1 MKFTEEYYPNLAE
14 LTTQQLADARA
25 KVVAVLQPHFA
36 DIDLSPGTPTGDA
49 VVAPLAAFVAAS
61 EEAHGRLMSDL
72 DLENVANGLVYSC
85 DFVQKYLG
93 NFSVYD
99 VDNLRSFGMVR
110 LTFSSNIARTLDKSM
125 MFRFGTDDEWKFK
138 VSSEAAGVSI
148 LAAGSVYNGEPDT
161 FVLSQ
166 TSVNTWAVDLPLE
179 GVMTEAV
186 SRGTAG
192 IATRLPS
199 DVVGIAASI
208 DFMQGVPSA
217 GIADLARMARRVFH
231 ALTAN
236 SRGGTSSLVL
246 RHWPETNMV
255 SPVVNGDP
263 EMQRVAP
270 GSSMILQAPAMDLYF
285 RSNRDNQVET
295 QVVKLYYRQKSPS
308 DPTMV
313 FRGHAGF
320 LHRPSKIL
328 SVEWVGS
335 TTTTSVA
342 SYKLFSASTR
352 TDLYGSLAC
361 GSRYESL
368 WLQVYPVLATGMSV
382 IPRTGTGN
390 DAHALFSVTY
400 LADPLLEAVSDTM
413 ESPDNAPPGLD
424 LIVKSGPL
432 AYLDSMLVS
441 YNRSP
446 GTRMLLTTAQ
456 EKIAAYL
463 GSAGYPSV
471 FRQTAIHDIMKNAGA
486 VRTTAIEVY
495 GKVMVSPAGYRFKPA
510 VITDPYDYNADW
522 EAGSV
527 TMLGVNITDISQLS
541 TPTITNTV
549 NGGIPEVWAATER
562 NMRYYIDPANITFH
576 EI

>member
-14 LTTQQLADARA
+14 LTTQQLSDARA
-25 KVVAVLQPHFA
+25 KVVAVLQPHFD

-110 LTFSSNIARTLDKSM
+110 MTFSSNVARTLDKSM

-148 LAAGSVYNGEPDT
+148 LPAGSVYNGEPDT

-179 GVMTEAV
+179 GVMTADI
-186 SRGTAG
+186 SRGTTG
-192 IATRLPS
+192 LATRLPS

-208 DFMQGVPSA
+208 DFLQGVPSA

-246 RHWPETNMV
+246 RHWPETSMV

-263 EMQRVAP
+263 EMQRIAP

-295 QVVKLYYRQKSPS
+295 QVVKLYYRQKSAS

-335 TTTTSVA
+335 TTTTAVA

-368 WLQVYPVLATGMSV
+368 WLQVSPVLATGMSV

-390 DAHALFSVTY
+390 DAHALFTVTY
-400 LADPLLEAVSDTM
+400 LADPLLESVSDTM

-432 AYLDSMLVS
+432 AYLDSMVVS

-486 VRTTAIEVY
+486 VRTTAIDVA
-495 GKVMVSPAGYRFKPA
+495 GKVLVSPAGYRFKPA

-527 TMLGVNITDISQLS
+527 TMLGVNITNISQLS